1 MSNLLWKVGKAVGT
15 SVGSM
20 ALMVVGLA
28 LVKPLVE
35 TINGT
40 AEKALDAAEAKE
52 DAKAREEMLE
62 QLKQEEETAVD
73 LEETAADH

>member
-62 QLKQEEETAVD
+62 QLKQEEETSVD
-73 LEETAADH
+73 LEETAAEH

>member
-73 LEETAADH
+73 LEETAAEH